1 MTWRRLLAARRV
13 RLVVAALVASGW
25 ADGFL
30 PVTMSFAVLRVTG
43 SVARLGLLL
52 AVQSGVALLLT
63 LAGGLAGDRFPRTRI
78 MIASLALRTAA
89 ASVIAVTLLTGTAS
103 YSLLLAMAGVYG
115 CADGFFGPASSAL
128 LPEVVPREHLAP
140 ANALIGGTASTGSIM
155 APAIAGIVVAT
166 LGTGAAF
173 VVQAAVLAIASGGLA
188 AVRSPVSRSA
198 PVPVANTFQQLR
210 AGWTEFVRRRWLWLL
225 TAEWTVFSVVILAPV
240 NVLGPA
246 IAQRY
251 LGGASAWGVIGSCLS
266 LGAVAGQVIAGRIRM
281 PARPAMVIACLVPF
295 MTGEALALG
304 LVAPL
309 AVVALASTVS
319 GFAIGIQAVIF
330 PTAMQLSVPSD
341 VLARVTSVDLLVSE
355 GGQPAGYALAGPVGL
370 AVGPHAFLACAA
382 IGVVAAS
389 LIYALLPPLRARVS
403 SDEPAAI
410 TGRR

>member
-1 MTWRRLLAARRV
+1 VTWRGLLAVRHV
-13 RLVVAALVASGW
+13 RLVVTALVASGW

-63 LAGGLAGDRFPRTRI
+63 LAGGMAGDRFPRSRI
-78 MIASLALRTAA
+78 MIASLAIRTAV
-89 ASVIAVTLLTGTAS
+89 ASVIAVTLLTGMAS
-103 YSLLLAMAGVYG
+103 YALLLAMAGVYG

-128 LPEVVPREHLAP
+128 LPEIVPREHLAP
-140 ANALIGGTASTGSIM
+140 ANALIGGTASTGSIA
-155 APAIAGIVVAT
+155 APAIAGIIVAT

-173 VVQAAVLAIASGGLA
+173 AVEAAVLAIASGCLA
-188 AVRSPVSRSA
+188 AVRIPVSPSTRTRT
-198 PVPVANTFQQLR
+198 ANTFQQLR
-210 AGWTEFVRRRWLWLL
+210 AGWTEFARRRWLWLL

-266 LGAVAGQVIAGRIRM
+266 LGAVAGQIVAGRRRM
-281 PARPAMVIACLVPF
+281 PARPAMVIACLVPL
-295 MTGEALALG
+295 MTGEALVLG
-304 LVAPL
+304 LGAPL
-309 AVVALASTVS
+309 VVVVLATTVS

-330 PTAMQLSVPSD
+330 PTAMQTSVPSS
-341 VLARVTSVDLLVSE
+341 VLARVTSIDLLVSE
-355 GGQPAGYALAGPVGL
+355 GGQPVGYALAGPAGV

-382 IGVVAAS
+382 IGALAAS
-389 LIYALLPPLRARVS
+389 LFYALLPPLR
-403 SDEPAAI
+403 
-410 TGRR
+410 GRP